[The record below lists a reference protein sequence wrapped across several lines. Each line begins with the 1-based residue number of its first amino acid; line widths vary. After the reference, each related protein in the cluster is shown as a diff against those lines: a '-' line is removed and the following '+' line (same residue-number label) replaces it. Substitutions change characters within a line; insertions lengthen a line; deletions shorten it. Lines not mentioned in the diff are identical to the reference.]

1 MVGNIPKW
9 KRKKES
15 IHKVHRCISYYKK
28 RHLEGVFCG
37 MMMFLN
43 GPLSMDD
50 ADKLSL
56 SSDIFKNQIQ
66 ASPIHTFILRVDLRE
81 VIFHDFFA
89 GIDVE
94 DIVDDIPSFKFLIM
108 VDFRSIYEVYVV
120 DEFFPVM
127 AYS

>member
-1 MVGNIPKW
+1 
-9 KRKKES
+9 
-15 IHKVHRCISYYKK
+15 
-28 RHLEGVFCG
+28 
-37 MMMFLN
+37 
-43 GPLSMDD
+43 MDD

-66 ASPIHTFILRVDLRE
+66 ASPIHTFILRVDLWE

-108 VDFRSIYEVYVV
+108 VDFRSIYEVYVI
-120 DEFFPVM
+120 DEFLPVV
-127 AYS
+127 SDS